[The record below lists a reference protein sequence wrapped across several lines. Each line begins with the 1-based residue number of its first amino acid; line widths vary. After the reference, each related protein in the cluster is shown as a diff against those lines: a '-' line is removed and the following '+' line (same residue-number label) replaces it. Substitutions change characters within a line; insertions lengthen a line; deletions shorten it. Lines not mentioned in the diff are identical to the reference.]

1 MRLVMPG
8 RNVILDAA
16 AMTETAA
23 NTPRKPSDSEVRL
36 PPRFSE
42 VRLAVAP
49 VRNATHG

>member
-16 AMTETAA
+16 AMTETTQTKTRKPVLFKRAPAAMPQRA
-23 NTPRKPSDSEVRL
+23 NTGGV
-36 PPRFSE
+36 
-42 VRLAVAP
+42 P